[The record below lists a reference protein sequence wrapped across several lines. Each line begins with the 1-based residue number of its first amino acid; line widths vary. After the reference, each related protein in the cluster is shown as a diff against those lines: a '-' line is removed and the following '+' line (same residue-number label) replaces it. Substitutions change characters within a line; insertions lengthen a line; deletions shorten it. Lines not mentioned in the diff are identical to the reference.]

1 MAIEYNFTLDM
12 DRSKRDNNIAYART
26 GDVDSIT
33 INADLVLNGAAY
45 TPTGTNAF
53 FECVTPNGHSV
64 RAAAEKTGSSVSV
77 EVPSAA
83 FQAAGVINVAY
94 FRFETGEVANPTYVE
109 STEPFAIV
117 VREGVGDNIDAGDY
131 IEEWRGLADQL
142 EAAVAEVEKN
152 AEQAKTAINEQKT
165 EVDQLKA
172 QAQKA
177 IAGDV
182 TEVEEAAKTAI
193 SAINQEKADVAN
205 AAEGITEAGE
215 QAINTFNTNS
225 QQALSQFSTD
235 STSALSQFSTNSQQ
249 AISTFNSNGET
260 AISSFESDSQQAI
273 DTFNSNGSSAISS
286 FNTSSQQAISTFNAN
301 GTAAINAFDTSAD
314 AKLDEVDTMIT
325 DAQGDVDAAVTQLK
339 TATDQAV
346 SAMEDALDGTTAGSL
361 QNAINRTLKLDVA
374 DMTEIPSNASLASFT
389 NVGSYCCKTSE
400 IAATI
405 GDCPIDDSPFNMY
418 VFSSAV
424 SGQVMQLV
432 IPLDLQGE
440 PNAELFVRFGNTSAM
455 DAWSTVG
462 GSSDQFPEGG
472 TVGQVLT
479 KVESGEA
486 WEDVF
491 PSTGATG
498 QVLTKTDSGE
508 SWDDVFPATGSIG
521 QVLTKTSDGEAW
533 ADATEP
539 DMTDVAKV
547 VANQLL
553 DYDGSSV
560 EDINVRADGSDN
572 YGRVSGLQSFGMVAA
587 GTGNNYIALRST
599 SSGQRIA
606 VEVDGTETEYSIT
619 DSISFT
625 EDTIATGKGVVAYV
639 ADHAGDALPE
649 GGTAGQVLTK
659 TGTGESWADVPQP
672 DLSAYVTDTELGTE
686 LDTAFSTR
694 IQAGTGISVSQ
705 SAGDV
710 TVANTAPM
718 PSVVPVS
725 KGGTGVTTEDAAAQ
739 MVFQHAPE
747 ASPTQ
752 AGVVKTLSDQDFCEF
767 MGIEY
772 NPEDWS

>member
-45 TPTGTNAF
+45 TPSGTNAF

-94 FRFETGEVANPTYVE
+94 FRFETGEADNPTYVE

-117 VREGVGDNIDAGDY
+117 VREGIGDNVDAGDY

-142 EAAVAEVEKN
+142 EAVVAEVEKN

-172 QAQKA
+172 QAQVA

-182 TEVEEAAKTAI
+182 TEVEEVAQTAI

-260 AISSFESDSQQAI
+260 AISSFESDSQQEI

-491 PSTGATG
+491 PSTG
-498 QVLTKTDSGE
+498 
-508 SWDDVFPATGSIG
+508 SIG

-533 ADATEP
+533 ADAPEP

-553 DYDGSSV
+553 DYDGSRV
-560 EDINVRADGSDN
+560 EYINVRADGSDN

-587 GTGNNYIALRST
+587 GTGNDYIALRST

-725 KGGTGVTTEDAAAQ
+725 KGGTGVTTEDAVAQ
-739 MVFQHAPE
+739 LVFSHAPE

-752 AGVVKTLSDQDFCEF
+752 AGVVKTLSDQDFCEY
-767 MGIEY
+767 MGIDY

>member
-45 TPTGTNAF
+45 TPSGTNAF

-94 FRFETGEVANPTYVE
+94 FRFETGEADNPTYVE

-117 VREGVGDNIDAGDY
+117 VREGIGDNVDAGDY

-142 EAAVAEVEKN
+142 EAVVAEVEKN

-172 QAQKA
+172 QAQVA

-182 TEVEEAAKTAI
+182 TEVEEVAQTAI

-260 AISSFESDSQQAI
+260 AISSFESDSRQAI

-491 PSTGATG
+491 PSTG
-498 QVLTKTDSGE
+498 
-508 SWDDVFPATGSIG
+508 SIG

-533 ADATEP
+533 ADAPEP

-553 DYDGSSV
+553 DYDGSRV
-560 EDINVRADGSDN
+560 EYINVRADGSDN

-587 GTGNNYIALRST
+587 GTGNDYIALRST

-725 KGGTGVTTEDAAAQ
+725 KGGTGVTTEDAVAQ
-739 MVFQHAPE
+739 LVFSHAPE

-752 AGVVKTLSDQDFCEF
+752 AGVVKTLSDQDFCEY
-767 MGIEY
+767 MGIDY